1 MVSLMS
7 FIHKVNYDRDTL
19 YTEAERAAV
28 TPNNIRQWM
37 NKRAFGVRNPG
48 PQARSTECRS
58 TTLEVMKKAVSWYM
72 PNRAAWDCVRGSG
85 NPTRSRDVNEVIKA
99 VKKLQVRRVGKATQ
113 TKRAMTQ
120 EEFIE
125 LLTFFSSKT
134 DFQYRYRYSTMMK
147 YQYHLIARCDD
158 LANFRIRDLRAHSDP
173 VLAHLPFKLAFT
185 GRRTSRMSVTVPIKS
200 FLVATIPLTV
210 YCWRCLFIVKHG

>member
-1 MVSLMS
+1 MINSSAASVLPLPSRAPNDTWITIRRMEDYHDENENLPVEEEDGDNEEVHGPLLNPVYQKYMVSLMS

-85 NPTRSRDVNEVIKA
+85 NPTRHEM
-99 VKKLQVRRVGKATQ
+99 L
-113 TKRAMTQ
+113 TK
-120 EEFIE
+120 
-125 LLTFFSSKT
+125 
-134 DFQYRYRYSTMMK
+134 
-147 YQYHLIARCDD
+147 
-158 LANFRIRDLRAHSDP
+158 
-173 VLAHLPFKLAFT
+173 
-185 GRRTSRMSVTVPIKS
+185 
-200 FLVATIPLTV
+200 
-210 YCWRCLFIVKHG
+210 